1 MTARLR
7 RAVAGT
13 LWYVREVMGENA
25 YDHYLAHQRRDH
37 PDEPVLSRREFEC
50 RRMDQL
56 EIRPGQRCCQV
67 RRPRW
72 SRRVRTTT
80 ASAGWSASLG

>member
-7 RAVAGT
+7 RAMAGT

-25 YDHYLAHQRRDH
+25 YDHYLDHQRRNH
-37 PDEPVLSRREFEC
+37 PEEPVLSRREFEC

-56 EIRPGQRCCQV
+56 QIRPGQRCC
-67 RRPRW
+67 
-72 SRRVRTTT
+72 
-80 ASAGWSASLG
+80 

>member
-7 RAVAGT
+7 RAAAGT

-37 PDEPVLSRREFEC
+37 PDEPVLPRREFER

-56 EIRPGQRCCQV
+56 DDHPRARCC
-67 RRPRW
+67 
-72 SRRVRTTT
+72 
-80 ASAGWSASLG
+80 

>member
-7 RAVAGT
+7 RAAAGT
-13 LWYVREVMGENA
+13 MWYVREVMGENA

-37 PDEPVLSRREFEC
+37 PDEPVLPRREFER

-56 EIRPGQRCCQV
+56 DDHPRARCC
-67 RRPRW
+67 
-72 SRRVRTTT
+72 
-80 ASAGWSASLG
+80 